1 MSRGMNCV
9 LGFVIVVAAIGIC
22 GQVAAK
28 APAQKIPDTVVDIDF
43 PSDSAAVPRALRE
56 NLYHLASQAMANPG
70 SSLRLEV
77 PPAVILRKGREAY
90 DIDQARL
97 LAVQAALRDIGIGPL
112 PLVAGRPERYR
123 LLASGLPRE
132 IAASPTSSAISAQ
145 DLPGSVGG
153 MPLRPLPPPVA
164 VGPPISLLPPP
175 AAAAAPA
182 APPLDPTP
190 PTPSLA
196 KAGFARESD
205 HMPAAPESDHMPAA
219 PAGLARASDPMPAA
233 PAVEAPPPA
242 PPPPPVPDW
251 AKEREWKAEV
261 DEDLRDVVRRWGA
274 EVGIKPVFHGR
285 QFAYPV
291 ESPLVVHGD
300 FKRAVSRLVD
310 GFSTS
315 DPKPMV
321 DFWIDTESNF
331 SVVVTAGVT
340 GP

>member
-1 MSRGMNCV
+1 M
-9 LGFVIVVAAIGIC
+9 
-22 GQVAAK
+22 
-28 APAQKIPDTVVDIDF
+28 
-43 PSDSAAVPRALRE
+43 
-56 NLYHLASQAMANPG
+56 
-70 SSLRLEV
+70 
-77 PPAVILRKGREAY
+77 
-90 DIDQARL
+90 
-97 LAVQAALRDIGIGPL
+97 
-112 PLVAGRPERYR
+112 
-123 LLASGLPRE
+123 
-132 IAASPTSSAISAQ
+132 SAQ

-205 HMPAAPESDHMPAA
+205 
-219 PAGLARASDPMPAA
+219 PMPAA
-233 PAVEAPPPA
+233 PAVEAPPPG

-300 FKRAVSRLVD
+300 FKRAVSRLID